1 MSAVFTVLRQGG
13 WVMVPIG
20 VASLLAVTIII
31 DRAIAL
37 RRRAVLD
44 PRVLSI
50 LDDYSGEG
58 SAEACLNACRACRAP
73 FARVIEDILRTR
85 NLDEAQLLETMNLS
99 GRSQI
104 SVLERG
110 LTVLEIIGNTG
121 PLLGL
126 LGTVLGMISMFNAV
140 TLSGLGNPQ
149 VLSDGIAKALVTTV
163 GGLCVAIPAVAFHS
177 WYCRKVDDFAAEMQD
192 RATGFIFKLQA
203 LRKSGR

>member
-1 MSAVFTVLRQGG
+1 MSEVLAILHQGG
-13 WVMVPIG
+13 WVMFPIG
-20 VASLLAVTIII
+20 IASLLAVTIVIE
-31 DRAIAL
+31 RALAL
-37 RRRAVLD
+37 RRASVID

-50 LDDYSGEG
+50 IDSYAGEA
-58 SAEACLNACRACRAP
+58 SAETSLNACQEIPAP
-73 FARVIEDILRTR
+73 FARVIEDIIKTR
-85 NLDEAQLLETMNLS
+85 NLDQGQILETMNLT
-99 GRSQI
+99 GRSQV

-140 TLSGLGNPQ
+140 TLRGLGNPQ

-163 GGLCVAIPAVAFHS
+163 GGLCVAIPAVVFHS
-177 WYCRKVDDFAAEMQD
+177 WYSRRVENFAAEMQD

>member
-1 MSAVFTVLRQGG
+1 MSAALGILRQGG
-13 WVMVPIG
+13 WVMFPIG
-20 VASLLAVTIII
+20 LASLLAVTIVIE
-31 DRAIAL
+31 RAIAL
-37 RRRAVLD
+37 RRRVVID
-44 PRVLSI
+44 PRVLGI
-50 LDDYSGEG
+50 IEDYSGEA
-58 SAEACLNACRACRAP
+58 SAERCLNACQHLRAP
-73 FARVIEDILRTR
+73 FARVIEDILKTR
-85 NLDEAQLLETMNLS
+85 HLDLSQIMETMNLT

-140 TLSGLGNPQ
+140 TLRGLGNPQ

-177 WYCRKVDDFAAEMQD
+177 WYCRRVDDLAAEMQD
-192 RATGFIFKLQA
+192 RATGFIFKMQS